1 MRSERYDA
9 FLVIWFLGL
18 FALIALLLAG
28 LLLQTGKDASGVAI
42 ISGLAGTA
50 VGSLGGLLASTKP
63 TPQQQDVNVVNGQD
77 GKSEPVLVQET
88 PTPELLTT
96 AKATTAKAT
105 SESEKET
112 TATGEADA

>member
-63 TPQQQDVNVVNGQD
+63 TPQQQDVNVINGQD

-88 PTPELLTT
+88 PTPEAAPVKPANGTGTT
-96 AKATTAKAT
+96 PNN
-105 SESEKET
+105 E
-112 TATGEADA
+112 ATGEADA